1 MNRASM
7 CDFLF
12 QRHERDPFLKRLVN
26 RDETCILYQNVET
39 WFKNNRL
46 LRSLDFTRRRF
57 FIHLMRLKNK
67 IFFIFKVKLS
77 ILKNI
82 VITLIKWRHYS
93 RKTAKIGEPIRPSR
107 QCKIAYYINYKRKV
121 VTIWYHIFCIILYSD
136 FALSDLFLSLK
147 NSFHDKRF
155 QSVNKK
161 NASQVYFANKP
172 QKKEI
177 MRLPKKGR
185 RR

>member
-1 MNRASM
+1 MYW
-7 CDFLF
+7 
-12 QRHERDPFLKRLVN
+12 KR
-26 RDETCILYQNVET
+26 T
-39 WFKNNRL
+39 WFKDNRSSIAAKTIKWISWRKFFCPFGIGKIYSIIID
-46 LRSLDFTRRRF
+46 RSLFQNEIINSVKYWNQLDK
-57 FIHLMRLKNK
+57 LKDA
-67 IFFIFKVKLS
+67 
-77 ILKNI
+77 
-82 VITLIKWRHYS
+82 YS
-93 RKTAKIGEPIRPSR
+93 RKTAKIGEPTRPSR